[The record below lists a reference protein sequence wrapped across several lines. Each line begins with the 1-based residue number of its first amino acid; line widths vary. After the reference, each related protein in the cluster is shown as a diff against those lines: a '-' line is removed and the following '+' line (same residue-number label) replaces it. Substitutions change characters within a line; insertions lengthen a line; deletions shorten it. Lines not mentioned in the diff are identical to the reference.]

1 MSLQIDLVLWIAS
14 LVLLAFYAGTYSAL
28 AILSCARLEKTGEE
42 NGGRGHF
49 IDRLL
54 ETPQISELSLGVGK
68 GLLIACTIVTSL
80 RITSAFRSD
89 QDSALA
95 LTALI
100 IAGSV
105 LIPLIAARAVAVKH
119 PERFIVVARPF
130 IQSTSFIIKP
140 LVIAL
145 QAVLMRLSPRFL
157 ESLAI
162 QIIPLKQKIEMIDM
176 ENGYLEKEERELM
189 TSIFDFGDTK
199 VREVM
204 IPRIDMVAVDL
215 NTGKDEALDTIMSA
229 GHSRIPVYDGTIDR
243 IVGMVYTKDL
253 LKKIVSE
260 NDFFLRDI
268 LREVFFVPESKMIDD
283 LLAEFKKRRKHI
295 AIAVDEYGGTAGLV
309 TLEDILE
316 ELVGD
321 IQDEFDDEEELVER
335 IDDDTAV
342 CNAKIHLD
350 ELNEILGLRLDEESV
365 ESLGGFLYG
374 KIGRVPRVGDVVLH
388 EGITYEIRSVQRQRI
403 DKVGI
408 KGLKSIVRDIEH

>member
-1 MSLQIDLVLWIAS
+1 MNLQFDWIVWFAS
-14 LVLLAFYAGTYSAL
+14 MALLALHAGTYSAL
-28 AILSCARLEKTGEE
+28 AILSCARIEKTGEE
-42 NGGRGHF
+42 NGGQGHF

-54 ETPQISELSLGVGK
+54 ETPQQTELSLSAGK
-68 GLLIACTIVTSL
+68 GLFIVFTVITSL
-80 RITSAFRSD
+80 RISAKLLSD
-89 QDSALA
+89 QDFAIP

-100 IAGSV
+100 VGGSV
-105 LIPLIAARAVAVKH
+105 LVPLLVARVMAVRH
-119 PERFIVVARPF
+119 PERFIVISKPF
-130 IQSTSFIIKP
+130 ILTISLILKP
-140 LVIAL
+140 LVLAA
-145 QAVLMRLSPRFL
+145 QAVLGRLSPKFL
-157 ESLAI
+157 DALAI

-215 NTGKDEALDTIMSA
+215 STGKEEALDTIMGA
-229 GHSRIPVYDGTIDR
+229 GLSRIPVYEGTIDR
-243 IVGMVYTKDL
+243 IIGMVYTKDL

-260 NDFFLRDI
+260 NDFSLGDI

-283 LLAEFKKRRKHI
+283 LLTEFKKRRKHI

-321 IQDEFDDEEELVER
+321 IQDEFDEEEELVER
-335 IDDDTAV
+335 IDEDTVV
-342 CNAKIHLD
+342 CNAKVHLD
-350 ELNEILGLRLDEESV
+350 ELNEILGLNLDEESV

-374 KIGRVPRVGDVVLH
+374 KIGRVPRVGDVVPH
-388 EGITYEIRSVQRQRI
+388 DGVTYEIQSVLRQRI
-403 DKVGI
+403 DKVVI
-408 KGLKSIVRDIEH
+408 KGLKSIKRDLEH

>member
-1 MSLQIDLVLWIAS
+1 MNLQIDLSLWLVS
-14 LVLLAFYAGTYSAL
+14 VVLLAFYAGTYSAL
-28 AILSCARLEKTGEE
+28 AILSCARLEKPVEE
-42 NGGRGHF
+42 NVGRGRL

-54 ETPQISELSLGVGK
+54 DTPQQTELTLSVGK
-68 GLLIACTIVTSL
+68 GILIAVTVITSL
-80 RITSAFRSD
+80 RISPAFHLREGG
-89 QDSALA
+89 AVL

-100 IAGSV
+100 IAASILV
-105 LIPLIAARAVAVKH
+105 PLAVARAVAVRH
-119 PERFIVVARPF
+119 PERFIFVAGPF
-130 IQSTSFIIKP
+130 LQATSLILRP
-140 LVIAL
+140 LVSFL
-145 QAVLMRLSPRFL
+145 QAVLRRLSPGYL
-157 ESLAI
+157 DSLAI
-162 QIIPLKQKIEMIDM
+162 QIIPLKKKIEMIDM

-215 NTGKDEALDTIMSA
+215 NTGREEALDAIIGA

-253 LKKIVSE
+253 LRKIVAE
-260 NDFFLRDI
+260 NDFSLRDI

-283 LLAEFKKRRKHI
+283 LLAEFKKPMKHI

-316 ELVGD
+316 EIVGD
-321 IQDEFDDEEELVER
+321 IQDEFDEEEELVER

-350 ELNEILGLRLDEESV
+350 DFNEILGLHLDEEEV
-365 ESLGGFLYG
+365 DSLGGFLYG
-374 KIGRVPRVGDVVLH
+374 RIGRVPRVGDVVRH
-388 EGITYEIRSVQRQRI
+388 DGITYEIRSVVRQRI
-403 DKVGI
+403 DKVVI
-408 KGLKSIVRDIEH
+408 KGLQSQQRDAEH

>member
-1 MSLQIDLVLWIAS
+1 MNLQIDWVFWFVS

-28 AILSCARLEKTGEE
+28 AILSCARLEKTGDE
-42 NGGRGHF
+42 NGGQMHF

-54 ETPQISELSLGVGK
+54 ETPQQSELTLSVGK
-68 GLLIACTIVTSL
+68 GLFIAITVVTSL
-80 RITSAFRSD
+80 RIASAFLANHDLAIPLTTLIVAGSILFPLLVAR
-89 QDSALA
+89 ALA
-95 LTALI
+95 
-100 IAGSV
+100 V
-105 LIPLIAARAVAVKH
+105 RH
-119 PERFIVVARPF
+119 PERFIVVSRPF
-130 IQSTSFIIKP
+130 IQTTSLILKP
-140 LVIAL
+140 LVFAL
-145 QAVLMRLSPRFL
+145 QAVLNKLSPRFL
-157 ESLAI
+157 DSLAI

-204 IPRIDMVAVDL
+204 IPRIDMIAVDL
-215 NTGKDEALDTIMSA
+215 STDKEEALDTIMEA

-260 NDFFLRDI
+260 NDFSLGEI

-283 LLAEFKKRRKHI
+283 LMAEFKKRRKHI

-316 ELVGD
+316 EIVGD
-321 IQDEFDDEEELVER
+321 IQDEFDAEEELVER
-335 IDDDTAV
+335 VDEETAV
-342 CNAKIHLD
+342 CNAKIHMD
-350 ELNEILGLRLDEESV
+350 ELNEILGLNLDEESV

-374 KIGRVPRVGDVVLH
+374 KIGRVPRTGDIVVH
-388 EGITYEIRSVQRQRI
+388 EGITYEIQSVLRQRI
-403 DKVGI
+403 DKVVI
-408 KGLKSIVRDIEH
+408 KGLKSLDGDIEH